1 MKDLST
7 AVQFRNRCRETDELM
22 KKTAEEECGEPADV
36 KQEVRIDGEKIKD
49 EPSDDFV
56 DLFENIDTILEEHG
70 AGEES
75 NAFAGIACNAKKEGS
90 TAENSNSDSNEDFH
104 ERKPKLKHL
113 RKKSVEF
120 EAK

>member
-7 AVQFRNRCRETDELM
+7 AVEFRKRCRETDELM
-22 KKTAEEECGEPADV
+22 KQTAQEECGDPADV
-36 KQEVRIDGEKIKD
+36 KQEVRLDGEKIKD

-90 TAENSNSDSNEDFH
+90 AAENSDSDEDFH
-104 ERKPKLKHL
+104 ERKRKLKHL
-113 RKKSVEF
+113 RKKSEEF
-120 EAK
+120 DAK